1 MTFRAPAADH
11 QRIIL
16 LDVLEEL
23 LDATGASRV
32 TLRQGEGFPVT
43 HETLAPGIPS
53 IRDESTVDLRTQPVA
68 LEVTAGRQV
77 VQNDS
82 RSAYD
87 DPAFQH
93 MLQAYGGL
101 AAQIV
106 TPVVRGGQVVAIL
119 SVHRLGQ
126 PHGWTERETQSC
138 SDAASRIE
146 GLL

>member
-1 MTFRAPAADH
+1 MRAVLD
-11 QRIIL
+11 RL
-16 LDVLEEL
+16 LR
-23 LDATGASRV
+23 ATGASRV

-43 HETLAPGIPS
+43 HESLAAGTPS

-87 DPAFQH
+87 DAAFQH
-93 MLQAYGGL
+93 MLEAYGGL

-119 SVHRLGQ
+119 SVHRLGE
-126 PHGWTERETQSC
+126 PHDWTERETETC
-138 SDAASRIE
+138 SEAAGRIA
-146 GLL
+146 GLV

>member
-1 MTFRAPAADH
+1 VRA
-11 QRIIL
+11 
-16 LDVLEEL
+16 VLEEL
-23 LDATGASRV
+23 LRATGASRV
-32 TLRQGEGFPVT
+32 TLRQGEGFHVT
-43 HETLAPGIPS
+43 HEALTPGTPS
-53 IRDESTVDLRTQPVA
+53 IRAEQTVDLRTQPVA

-106 TPVVRGGQVVAIL
+106 TPVVRDGQVVAIL
-119 SVHRLGQ
+119 SVHRLGE
-126 PHGWTERETQSC
+126 PYDWTERERQAC
-138 SDAASRIE
+138 SEAAGRIA